1 MPAQHNRSRAKER
14 NNLLNRPEFMS
25 LSQPTKSIYEGRS
38 SAKKYSG
45 QAGQPLQAPGDS
57 KETSQLPEEDCMQL
71 NPSFKGIALNSLLA
85 IDICLSK
92 RMGVC
97 ARSSSSWSSARP
109 IVKLIGITGHGI
121 PWIGGTVFCL
131 TKSSTPAGQ
140 EVLLNLLMAL
150 ILDMLV
156 GAGVQKLVK
165 RKGPSEVTRGILDY
179 LVMDVFAFPA
189 SQASRAAMVT
199 RFFLNHL
206 VLAVPLR
213 ILLLIWAG
221 VIGLSRVM
229 IGRHHL
235 TDVLCGFIIGYL
247 QFNFVELLWL
257 PSGTCQLLASVI
269 PI

>member
-14 NNLLNRPEFMS
+14 NNVLNRPEFMS
-25 LSQPTKSIYEGRS
+25 LNQPVRNPHEGRS
-38 SAKKYSG
+38 PAKKYSG
-45 QAGQPLQAPGDS
+45 QAGPPQQAPTDTKDS
-57 KETSQLPEEDCMQL
+57 AQLPEEDCMQL
-71 NPSFKGIALNSLLA
+71 NPSFKGIAINSLLA

-97 ARSSSSWSSARP
+97 ARSSSTWSSARP

-121 PWIGGTVFCL
+121 PWIGGTLFCL
-131 TKSSTPAGQ
+131 TKSYTPAGQ

-150 ILDMLV
+150 ILDIVM
-156 GAGVQKLVK
+156 GAGLQKLVK
-165 RKGPSEVTRGILDY
+165 RRGPSEGARGILDY
-179 LVMDVFAFPA
+179 MVMDVFAFPA
-189 SQASRAAMVT
+189 AQATRAVMVT

-213 ILLLIWAG
+213 ILMVIWAA

-257 PSGTCQLLASVI
+257 PSGTCQLLASAI
-269 PI
+269 PL